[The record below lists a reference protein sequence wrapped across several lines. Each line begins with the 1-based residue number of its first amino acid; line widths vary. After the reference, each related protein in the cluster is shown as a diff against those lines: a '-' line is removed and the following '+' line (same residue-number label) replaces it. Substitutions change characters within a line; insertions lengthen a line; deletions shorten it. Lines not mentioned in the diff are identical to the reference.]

1 MLLSGCLFLGFHG
14 KIVLMISMR
23 FASHLND
30 WQSRYSP
37 KCDGHHAALD
47 RFGGGSHRGDD
58 RHMEPKMA
66 YFILFLFVAYVA
78 PVFFLKGIELYAANR
93 SAEAT
98 SLPVEQEKP
107 AEDSQKSL
115 VNA

>member
-1 MLLSGCLFLGFHG
+1 MLRVVLSGCPFLGFRG
-14 KIVLMISMR
+14 
-23 FASHLND
+23 
-30 WQSRYSP
+30 
-37 KCDGHHAALD
+37 KCDGHHAARG
-47 RFGGGSHRGDD
+47 RFGGDFKRGDD

-78 PVFFLKGIELYAANR
+78 PVFFLKGIELYAANH
-93 SAEAT
+93 SAEAA
-98 SLPVEQEKP
+98 SPSVEQEKP